1 MPACGPTPTPVRLT
15 PRGLSEPYAPGGGR
29 NGAKNLGRAAVT
41 TGCLPCELTAEGD
54 RLPLRERIH
63 VDGGWRVAHDFN
75 AGLPGWLVVVARRHI
90 TSLHELTA
98 EEATALGPLLRAG
111 TQALVDVLGC
121 TKTYVML
128 FAEKEGF
135 AHLHL
140 HLVPRMADIPED
152 RKGPGAMASMHDE
165 AVPEADRDALAERLA
180 AVWADGG

>member
-1 MPACGPTPTPVRLT
+1 MPRTAD
-15 PRGLSEPYAPGGGR
+15 
-29 NGAKNLGRAAVT
+29 
-41 TGCLPCELTAEGD
+41 CLPCDLNAEAD

-63 VDGGWRVAHDFN
+63 VESGWRVAHDFN
-75 AGLPGWLVVVARRHI
+75 SGLPGWVVVVARRHV
-90 TSLHELTA
+90 TSLHELTP
-98 EEATALGPLLRAG
+98 EEAAALGPLLRAG

-135 AHLHL
+135 SHLHL

-152 RKGPGAMASMHDE
+152 RMGPGAMAYMHDG

-180 AVWADGG
+180 AAWPGER